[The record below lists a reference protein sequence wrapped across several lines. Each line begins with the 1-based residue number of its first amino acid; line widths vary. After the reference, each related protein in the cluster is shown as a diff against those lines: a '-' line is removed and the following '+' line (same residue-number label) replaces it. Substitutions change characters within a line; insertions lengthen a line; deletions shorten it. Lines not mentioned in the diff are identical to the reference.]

1 METSRKL
8 VQALSLLSLVVAA
21 PVAMAADGQALDR
34 VEVQA
39 AAPALRHDVSRSCP
53 AVQADL
59 QAALARHIT
68 RHQIEGSFAVLFE
81 LRNNDVVAVRTR
93 YAPREI
99 GLPLRRAVR
108 GLDCQDSASAQQPQ
122 RFGFML
128 DVKLDDGDRDTR
140 TAGVTLRPLVGSDLR

>member
-8 VQALSLLSLVVAA
+8 VQALSLLSLVVVA

-39 AAPALRHDVSRSCP
+39 ASVLRHDVSRSCP

-59 QAALARHIT
+59 QAALGKHIT

-93 YAPREI
+93 HAPREI

-108 GLDCQDSASAQQPQ
+108 ALDCQDSASSQTPQ

-128 DVKLDDGDRDTR
+128 DVQLDGDDPGTR